1 MNLET
6 TTLGAGCFWCIEAI
20 YQDLQGVENAVSGY
34 MGGESDNPSYEAVCS
49 GQTGHAEVLQIQ
61 FDPQTISFADML
73 YIFWRT
79 HDPTTLNR
87 QGADQG
93 TQYRSVIFHHNE
105 TQRQISEASKS
116 ATDESKLWSDPIVTE
131 ISPASTFWPAEDYHQ
146 NYYRLN
152 PKQPYCAMV
161 IDPKVRK
168 FRQAFAERL
177 KDAEN

>member
-20 YQDLQGVENAVSGY
+20 YQDLRGVASAVSGY

-61 FDPQTISFADML
+61 FDPQTISFADLL
-73 YIFWRT
+73 YIFWHT

-105 TQRQISEASKS
+105 TQRQMAAASKS
-116 ATDESKLWSDPIVTE
+116 ATDGSELWSDPIGTE
-131 ISPASTFWPAEDYHQ
+131 ISPASTFWPAEDYHRS
-146 NYYRLN
+146 YYRLN
-152 PKQPYCAMV
+152 PNQPYCSMV

-177 KDAEN
+177 KDAPN